1 MRIGRCIVTDVVA
14 YRLQPVE
21 LRCSTLRSPLAPRGS
36 VLRMDFHFGKNSGNS
51 ARSAFAL
58 YEARV
63 GFTPN
68 ALDVANGASRASDY
82 IALNPMGKVPA
93 LVDGTTALWES
104 NAINWYIAESHPEAK
119 LLPAT
124 PAGRASV
131 QRWLFFQAAHVS
143 PAATAVN
150 RELSA
155 RHRKYWRLLPDPG
168 AAEAGKQE
176 LSRYLPVLEAALAES
191 DWLEKQFSLADVAH
205 APHLA
210 FLVEGGFD
218 FSATP
223 RVRDWLQR
231 LLARPAWQEARALVF
246 DYY

>member
-1 MRIGRCIVTDVVA
+1 MGV
-14 YRLQPVE
+14 
-21 LRCSTLRSPLAPRGS
+21 
-36 VLRMDFHFGKNSGNS
+36 MDFHFGKNSGNS

-58 YEARV
+58 YEA
-63 GFTPN
+63 GASCTPH
-68 ALDVANGASRASDY
+68 ALDVPAGASRAAAY
-82 IALNPMGKVPA
+82 RALNPMGKTPA
-93 LVDGTTALWES
+93 LLDGATALWES
-104 NAINWYIAESHPEAK
+104 NAINWYVAETHPEAQ
-119 LLPAT
+119 LLPST

-155 RHRKYWRLLPDPG
+155 RHRNFWKLEPDPR
-168 AAEAGKQE
+168 AAEAGRQE
-176 LSRYLPVLEAALAES
+176 LSRYLPVLDGALAES
-191 DWLEKQFSLADVAH
+191 GWLEPQFSLADVAY

-223 RVRDWLQR
+223 RVRAWLER
-231 LLARPAWQEARALVF
+231 LLARPAWLQARALVF
-246 DYY
+246 DYH

>member
-1 MRIGRCIVTDVVA
+1 MG
-14 YRLQPVE
+14 L
-21 LRCSTLRSPLAPRGS
+21 
-36 VLRMDFHFGKNSGNS
+36 MDFHFGKNSGNS

-63 GFTPN
+63 AFSPYP
-68 ALDVANGASRASDY
+68 LDVPAGASRAADY
-82 IALNPMGKVPA
+82 VTLNPMGKVPA
-93 LVDGTTALWES
+93 LRDGTTTLWES
-104 NAINWYIAESHPEAK
+104 NAINWYVAETHPEAG
-119 LLPAT
+119 LLPST

-155 RHRKYWRLLPDPG
+155 RHRAYWRLQPDPR
-168 AAEAGKQE
+168 AAAAGQQE
-176 LSRYLPVLEAALAES
+176 LARYLPILDDALAES
-191 DWLEKQFSLADVAH
+191 GWLEPQFSLADIAYT
-205 APHLA
+205 PHLA

-223 RVRDWLQR
+223 RVSDWLQR
-231 LLARPAWQEARALVF
+231 LLARPAWQRARALVF

>member
-1 MRIGRCIVTDVVA
+1 MNPPRAEQAAWCCLVARHWRGVVA
-14 YRLQPVE
+14 WP
-21 LRCSTLRSPLAPRGS
+21 A
-36 VLRMDFHFGKNSGNS
+36 MDFHFGKNSGNS

-63 GFTPN
+63 AFTPN
-68 ALDVANGASRASDY
+68 ALDVPTGASRGSDY
-82 IALNPMGKVPA
+82 TFINPMGKVPA
-93 LVDGTTALWES
+93 LLDGATALWES
-104 NAINWYIAESHPEAK
+104 NAINWYIAESYPEAK

-155 RHRKYWRLLPDPG
+155 RHRSYWGLLPDPR

-176 LSRYLPVLEAALAES
+176 LSRYLPVLESALAGG
-191 DWLEKQFSLADVAH
+191 DWLEQHFSLADIAYT
-205 APHLA
+205 PHLA

-223 RVRDWLQR
+223 RVGDWLER
-231 LLARPAWQEARALVF
+231 LLARPAWQQARALVF

>member
-1 MRIGRCIVTDVVA
+1 MHFYLGR
-14 YRLQPVE
+14 
-21 LRCSTLRSPLAPRGS
+21 
-36 VLRMDFHFGKNSGNS
+36 NSGNS

-58 YEARV
+58 FEV
-63 GFTPN
+63 GATFTSH
-68 ALDVANGASRASDY
+68 ALDVPSGDGKAPGY

-93 LVDGTTALWES
+93 LIDGEAALWES
-104 NAINWYIAESHPEAK
+104 NAINWYLAEKHAEAR
-119 LLPAT
+119 LLPPAL
-124 PAGRASV
+124 AGRASV

-155 RHRKYWRLLPDPG
+155 RHRDFWKLSPDPR
-168 AAEAGKQE
+168 AAEIGKRE
-176 LSRYLPVLEAALAES
+176 LARYLPVLEDALGGR
-191 DWLEKQFSLADVAH
+191 DWLEGSFSLADLAY

-218 FSATP
+218 FSNVP
-223 RVRDWLQR
+223 HVRAWLDR
-231 LLARPAWQEARALVF
+231 LLARPAWQQARALVF

>member
-1 MRIGRCIVTDVVA
+1 MPVGTGLTSPDKRQGRRADIAARGGIVTLPA
-14 YRLQPVE
+14 
-21 LRCSTLRSPLAPRGS
+21 
-36 VLRMDFHFGKNSGNS
+36 MDFHFGKNSGNS

-63 GFTPN
+63 AFTPH
-68 ALDVANGASRASDY
+68 ALDVPSGSSRAPGY
-82 IALNPMGKVPA
+82 LALNPMGKVPA
-93 LVDGTTALWES
+93 LLDGTTALWES

-119 LLPAT
+119 LLPST

-150 RELSA
+150 RDLSS
-155 RHRKYWRLLPDPG
+155 RHRSYWKLVPDPR
-168 AAEAGKQE
+168 AAEVGRQE
-176 LSRYLPVLEAALAES
+176 LARYLPVLESALATS
-191 DWLEKQFSLADVAH
+191 DWLEQQFSLADLAY
-205 APHLA
+205 APHLG

-218 FSATP
+218 FSTTP
-223 RVRDWLQR
+223 RVRDWLER
-231 LLARPAWQEARALVF
+231 LLARPAWQQARALVF

>member
-1 MRIGRCIVTDVVA
+1 
-14 YRLQPVE
+14 
-21 LRCSTLRSPLAPRGS
+21 
-36 VLRMDFHFGKNSGNS
+36 MDFHFGRNSGNS

-58 YEARV
+58 LEARV
-63 GFTPN
+63 AFTPHP
-68 ALDVANGASRASDY
+68 LDVPRGATRTPSY
-82 IALNPMGKVPA
+82 LTLNPLGKVPA
-93 LVDGTTALWES
+93 LLDGETALWES
-104 NAINWYIAESHPEAK
+104 NAINWYVAEKYPDAA

-150 RELSA
+150 LALSERHRRYWERAADPVAAESGAREL
-155 RHRKYWRLLPDPG
+155 G
-168 AAEAGKQE
+168 
-176 LSRYLPVLEAALAES
+176 RYLPVLEAALTGSE
-191 DWLEKQFSLADVAH
+191 WLDGRYSLADIAY

-218 FSATP
+218 FDRTP
-223 RVRDWLQR
+223 RVRAWLDR
-231 LLARPAWQEARALVF
+231 LLSRPAWQQARALVF

>member
-1 MRIGRCIVTDVVA
+1 M
-14 YRLQPVE
+14 E
-21 LRCSTLRSPLAPRGS
+21 
-36 VLRMDFHFGKNSGNS
+36 FHFGRNSGNS

-58 YEARV
+58 YEARAA
-63 GFTPN
+63 FNPRPI
-68 ALDVANGASRASDY
+68 DVPSGGSQASDY
-82 IALNPMGKVPA
+82 LARNPMGKVPA
-93 LVDGTTALWES
+93 LVDGTTSLWES
-104 NAINWYIAESHPEAK
+104 NAINWYVAENHPEAK
-119 LLPAT
+119 LLPPT

-131 QRWLFFQAAHVS
+131 QRWLFFQTAHVS

-155 RHRKYWRLLPDPG
+155 RHRNYWRLTPDPR

-176 LSRYLPVLEAALAES
+176 LARYLPVLEAALAER
-191 DWLEKQFSLADVAH
+191 DWLETQFSLADVAY

-210 FLVEGGFD
+210 YLVEGGFD

-223 RVRDWLQR
+223 RARGWLER
-231 LLARPAWQEARALVF
+231 LLARPAWQQARTLVF